1 MSEALVAIRL
11 QPRASRDQVQ
21 GLRDGAIAIQLKA
34 PPVDGE
40 ANAALLRFVA
50 RALSVR
56 PSGVVLVRGQ
66 TSRLK
71 WIQVEGFTAQDL
83 QAQLLAMAQP

>member
-1 MSEALVAIRL
+1 MAAELVAIRV

-50 RALSVR
+50 RALGVR
-56 PSGVVLVRGQ
+56 PRSVVLVRGQ
-66 TSRLK
+66 TKK
-71 WIQVEGFTAQDL
+71 WIQVEGLTAEAVQER
-83 QAQLLAMAQP
+83 LLASPQP

>member
-1 MSEALVAIRL
+1 MTAELVAIRV

-34 PPVDGE
+34 PPVDRE

-50 RALSVR
+50 RALGVR
-56 PSGVVLVRGQ
+56 PRSVVLVRGQ
-66 TSRLK
+66 TSRMK
-71 WIQVEGFTAQDL
+71 WIQVEGLTAEAVQE
-83 QAQLLAMAQP
+83 QLLASPQP

>member
-1 MSEALVAIRL
+1 LSEALVAIRL

-56 PSGVVLVRGQ
+56 PSSVVLVRGQ

-71 WIQVEGFTAQDL
+71 WIQVEGFTAQDV